1 MKPKLTFQK
10 FLKRFS
16 NLPLEKRSW
25 HIQFK
30 KGGIPWDITLHD
42 LYVLMDQAEIER
54 RKAVVELGELLKI
67 AESITDEKINN

>member
-1 MKPKLTFQK
+1 MKPKLTFQN
-10 FLKRFS
+10 FLQWFS

-30 KGGIPWDITLHD
+30 KDGLAHDITLHD
-42 LYVLMDQAEIER
+42 LYVLMDQAETER

-67 AESITDEKINN
+67 AEEFTSK